1 VIPCLHG
8 DTVTIFTGT
17 IFTGTISTWRLR
29 RGSVLGHCPRLV
41 TVRFLRGTSGSRA
54 TEPEPAVEGELNPND
69 VSHRARNVGKGR
81 PTPSR
86 REAEGRK
93 RGPAPPPPRTQR
105 EALRRMRGS
114 KAQRRNAAA
123 QRRER
128 MLAGD
133 EKYLPPRDQGP
144 VKAYVRDLVD
154 SRRHLA
160 GAFIPLAL
168 LVIVVVLVLPLAV
181 QQYASLVSMVMLFAI
196 IIEGVLLGRTVK
208 RRVRERF
215 PNASESGA
223 SLGFYAMTRATQ
235 LRRLRVPKPRV
246 ACGDPIP

>member
-1 VIPCLHG
+1 MK
-8 DTVTIFTGT
+8 
-17 IFTGTISTWRLR
+17 
-29 RGSVLGHCPRLV
+29 
-41 TVRFLRGTSGSRA
+41 FLRGNTGSGA
-54 TEPEPAVEGELNPND
+54 ADPQPEPAVD
-69 VSHRARNVGKGR
+69 VEQDVTHRTRSGGKGR

-114 KAQRRNAAA
+114 KEERRNATAT
-123 QRRER
+123 RRER

-133 EKYLPPRDQGP
+133 EKYLLPRDRGP
-144 VKAYVRDLVD
+144 VKAYVRDVVD

-160 GAFIPLAL
+160 GAFMPLAL
-168 LVIVVVLVLPLAV
+168 LVIVVILVPSPIV
-181 QQYASLVSMVMLFAI
+181 QQYVSLVSMAMLLAI
-196 IIEGVLLGRTVK
+196 IVEGVVLGRIVS
-208 RRVRERF
+208 RHVRERF

-246 ACGDPIP
+246 GPGDSIP

>member
-1 VIPCLHG
+1 
-8 DTVTIFTGT
+8 
-17 IFTGTISTWRLR
+17 
-29 RGSVLGHCPRLV
+29 
-41 TVRFLRGTSGSRA
+41 VRFLRGNTGSGA
-54 TEPEPAVEGELNPND
+54 TDPEPEQVVEPAADPDD
-69 VSHRARNVGKGR
+69 VGPRARNVGKGR

-114 KAQRRNAAA
+114 KEERRNAAA
-123 QRRER
+123 DRRER

-133 EKYLPPRDQGP
+133 EKYLLARDRGP

-160 GAFIPLAL
+160 GAFMPLAL
-168 LVIVVVLVLPLAV
+168 LVIVVILVPSPIV
-181 QQYASLVSMVMLFAI
+181 QSYVSLVSMVMLVAI
-196 IIEGVLLGRTVK
+196 IIEGVLLGRIVN

-215 PNASESGA
+215 PKASESGA
-223 SLGFYAMTRATQ
+223 TLGFYAMTRATQ
-235 LRRLRVPKPRV
+235 LRRLRVPKPRINR
-246 ACGDPIP
+246 GDPIP